1 MKRSPIQLD
10 QLVVITEQKVK
21 QVRAELRA
29 NAVLV
34 AAKIGGTWHF
44 RGDGMSPHDELFVAQ
59 QLIESA
65 DDALCNRS
73 KEPRDTM
80 E

>member
-10 QLVVITEQKVK
+10 QLVVVTERKVK

-34 AAKIGGTWHF
+34 AAKIGDTWHF
-44 RGDGMSPHDELFVAQ
+44 RGDGMSPHDELFVAR

-65 DDALCNRS
+65 DENLCNGE
-73 KEPRDTM
+73 KERAAS
-80 E
+80 